1 MGKDRKYEGEK
12 RSTKLIKAHKQ
23 RRAMQQKEF
32 KEILEKNL
40 GESIGVLQ
48 MIIQNHELREEIIR
62 AATAMLN
69 AVKNKGIIFTCGNGG
84 SFDDADHTAGELIGW
99 YADKTRQRSALAVV
113 PLGGSVGALTAIAN
127 DIGYEYTFSRQLE
140 GFTKTG
146 VANNTS
152 VLLAFSTSGNSP
164 NVLRAVT
171 AAKTGSITVIAMTG
185 GNGGKLAQEAE
196 IVIKVPSDVTAR
208 IQEAHHVI
216 YHTLCE
222 IIEKEG
228 LGP

>member
-1 MGKDRKYEGEK
+1 MQHEGFKD
-12 RSTKLIKAHKQ
+12 
-23 RRAMQQKEF
+23 
-32 KEILEKNL
+32 ILEKNL
-40 GESIGVLQ
+40 EGNIAVLQ
-48 MIIQNHELREEIIR
+48 MITQSHELKAEIIR
-62 AATAMLN
+62 AAAAMLD

-99 YADKTRQRSALAVV
+99 YADKTRQRQPLAVV
-113 PLGGSVGALTAIAN
+113 PLGASPGALTAIAN
-127 DIGYEYTFSRQLE
+127 DIGYEHVFSRQLE

-164 NVLRAVT
+164 NVLKAVAT
-171 AAKTGSITVIAMTG
+171 AKTSSIKVIAMTG
-185 GNGGKLAQEAE
+185 GDGGKLAQEAE
-196 IVIKVPSDVTAR
+196 IVIKVPSNITAR

-222 IIEKEG
+222 VIEKEKLG
-228 LGP
+228 L